1 MIKNEVVEIVMKDSR
16 LSQGAKNLYLALL
29 TLEDNGAKSVT
40 FEDGRV
46 VMLGETA
53 DKLAKLGMN

>member
-1 MIKNEVVEIVMKDSR
+1 MIKNEVVEMVMKDSR

-29 TLEDNGAKSVT
+29 TLEDNGAESVT
-40 FEDGRV
+40 FKDGSV

>member
-1 MIKNEVVEIVMKDSR
+1 MIKNEVVEMVMKDSR

-40 FEDGRV
+40 FKDGSV

>member
-1 MIKNEVVEIVMKDSR
+1 MIKNEVVEMVMKDSR

-29 TLEDNGAKSVT
+29 TLEGNGAESVT
-40 FEDGRV
+40 FKDGTV

-53 DKLAKLGMN
+53 DKLSKLGMN

>member
-1 MIKNEVVEIVMKDSR
+1 MIKNEVVEMVMNDSR

-29 TLEDNGAKSVT
+29 TLEDNGAISVT
-40 FEDGRV
+40 FKDGTV

-53 DKLAKLGMN
+53 DKLSKLGMN

>member
-40 FEDGRV
+40 FKDGSV